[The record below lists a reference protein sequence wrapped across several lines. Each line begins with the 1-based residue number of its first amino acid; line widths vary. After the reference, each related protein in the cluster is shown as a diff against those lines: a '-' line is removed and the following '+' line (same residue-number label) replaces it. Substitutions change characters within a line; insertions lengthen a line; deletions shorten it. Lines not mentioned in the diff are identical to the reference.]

1 MCFVFDPILANHSCL
16 AQVDFFLKYV
26 CYKMY
31 FIVGSIISKVYLR
44 GVMKTIIYKLSKQF
58 LSKKTPNMKRALYEK
73 IDFNSRIIGI
83 KGSRGAG
90 KTTLMHQYAKES
102 KFKISQKL
110 YISCD
115 HPALIDE
122 NLSELANEFYIH
134 GGKLILID
142 EIHKIKDFA
151 KHIKTIYDFTE
162 LNVIFSGSSAMA
174 IDHESSDLSRRAS
187 IYNMPVLSFR
197 EFLMLSNV
205 AAYNS
210 YNLNDILQNHEDI
223 SFKIASDIRPL
234 EHFKSYLNYGAYP
247 FFKESI
253 PDYNTRLLD
262 VINTTIDVDLTTIFN
277 IDSDKRDTLKKILYM
292 LCTTPPYEL
301 SKSKLSSAARIS
313 WPTLSKYLE
322 YMQKGCLVHI
332 IRGAKS
338 FKSINK
344 PNKLFLN
351 NPNLFKSLCTNADT
365 GSIRESFFVSQLS
378 INHQVHY
385 YDKGDF
391 IVDDK
396 FIFEIGGPSKDT
408 KQIKDQKNSF
418 LAVDG
423 IESSVGNQIPLWL
436 FGFLS

>member
-1 MCFVFDPILANHSCL
+1 
-16 AQVDFFLKYV
+16 
-26 CYKMY
+26 
-31 FIVGSIISKVYLR
+31 
-44 GVMKTIIYKLSKQF
+44 MKTIVYKLSKQF
-58 LSKKTPNMKRALYEK
+58 LSKKAPNIKRTLYNT
-73 IDFNSRIIGI
+73 IDFKSKIIGI
-83 KGSRGAG
+83 RGARGAG
-90 KTTLMHQYAKES
+90 KTTLMHQYAKDS
-102 KFKISQKL
+102 KFKIPQKL

-115 HPALIDE
+115 HPALIGE

-142 EIHKIKDFA
+142 EIHKIKNFA
-151 KHIKTIYDFTE
+151 KHIKAIYDFTE
-162 LNVIFSGSSAMA
+162 LNVIFSGSSAMV

-197 EFLMLSNV
+197 EFLMFSNI
-205 AAYNS
+205 ATINS
-210 YNLNDILQNHEDI
+210 YNLKDILQNHEEI
-223 SFKIASDIRPL
+223 SFEITSNIRPL
-234 EHFKSYLNYGAYP
+234 EHFKKYLNYGAYP

-253 PDYNTRLLD
+253 PDYNNRLLE

-292 LCTTPPYEL
+292 LCTTTPYEL
-301 SKSKLSSAARIS
+301 SKSKLSSAAGIS

-322 YMQKGCLVHI
+322 YMQKGCLIHI

-351 NPNLFKSLCTNADT
+351 NPNLFKSLCTKGDI

-385 YDKGDF
+385 HEKGDF

-396 FIFEIGGPSKDT
+396 FTFEIGGPSKDT
-408 KQIKDQKNSF
+408 KQIKNQKDSF

-423 IESSVGNQIPLWL
+423 IESSMGNQIPLWL
-436 FGFLS
+436 FGFLN